1 MCRHKRLHIDR
12 RCYFSFSIVT
22 HCVGLTMDFLLIIN
36 MMELF
41 AFHVVWKNKDKI
53 KKIRENEK

>member
-1 MCRHKRLHIDR
+1 
-12 RCYFSFSIVT
+12 
-22 HCVGLTMDFLLIIN
+22 MDFLLIIN

-41 AFHVVWKNKDKI
+41 FPHVVWKNKDKI